1 MTKSIFAI
9 VVGLTLSA
17 CSNPQPENAAV
28 PDKVSMEQESSI
40 KLAEGVLVST
50 NDTVCG
56 MSVGNEPNDTV
67 TVDGKLFGFCSTGC
81 KESFLAEHSVK

>member
-9 VVGLTLSA
+9 VVGLSLSA

-67 TVDGKLFGFCSTGC
+67 TVNGKLFGFCSTGC

>member
-9 VVGLTLSA
+9 VVGLSLSA

-50 NDTVCG
+50 NDTVCC

>member
-17 CSNPQPENAAV
+17 CSYPQPENAAV

>member
-9 VVGLTLSA
+9 VVGLSLSA

-81 KESFLAEHSVK
+81 KESFLAEH

>member
-9 VVGLTLSA
+9 VVGLSLSA

>member
-9 VVGLTLSA
+9 VVGLSLSA

-28 PDKVSMEQESSI
+28 PDKVSMEQESSF

>member
-9 VVGLTLSA
+9 VVGLSLSA

-81 KESFLAEHSVK
+81 KESFLAQHSVK